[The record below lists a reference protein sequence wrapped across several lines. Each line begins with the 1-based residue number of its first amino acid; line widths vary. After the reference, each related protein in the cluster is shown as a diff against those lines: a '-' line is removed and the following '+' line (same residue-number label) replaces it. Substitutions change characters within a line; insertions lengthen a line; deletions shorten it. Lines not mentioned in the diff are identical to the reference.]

1 MVSSRQSAASRG
13 SVVELL
19 VQEREDPVDSLLLP
33 VLGEGGVALA
43 LQLDSDEVVAEQ
55 APQYLEAG
63 AGGTVRP
70 VAETE
75 HLAPGGSPGDDR
87 LGVGGGEVQVG
98 ATLLAHRE
106 GHGRL
111 RD

>member
-19 VQEREDPVDSLLLP
+19 VQERKDPVDGLLLP
-33 VLGEGGVALA
+33 VLGGGGVALA
-43 LQLDSDEVVAEQ
+43 LQLDPDEVVAEQ
-55 APQYLEAG
+55 APQHLEAG
-63 AGGTVRP
+63 AGGAVRP

-87 LGVGGGEVQVG
+87 LGVGGGGGQGGG
-98 ATLLAHRE
+98 APYAHRE
-106 GHGRL
+106 GHAW
-111 RD
+111 